1 MMLYICITLLSLTL
15 QAVGQSDLD
24 LFFVFNFL
32 KVAGDPYELKANL
45 ENTVGGDVMGIFCV

>member
-1 MMLYICITLLSLTL
+1 MMLYICITLLSLIL

-32 KVAGDPYELKANL
+32 KVSGDPYGLKANL